1 MALAPSSDLRLFG
14 IDLGRWRQQWHAA
27 TALLLAHPALRA
39 LTPSVSVRLHQA
51 SGQRTWWRMAQDDA
65 YPITAPANQQPQVN
79 AIELSTQDV
88 LERSLTLPAL
98 PPADLAQAVQLEV
111 AALTPFKP
119 EQTVF
124 GYRVQP
130 ATADRVRVDLAL
142 TSRQHM
148 DVLLLQH
155 ARISR
160 PEVWVLPANGASGAG
175 DGALHPICMPVVGN
189 RVRQRLVR
197 HGRRLRL
204 LLLGLAGLLLLA
216 LAVTPTM
223 QLRQRALAAQ
233 SALAAL
239 TAEAAP
245 QQAVRETLQIQT
257 ERMIRLHEVA
267 GDQLQAVKALALVT
281 EALPETAWINL
292 MRVEGGKMF
301 ISGFANDAAT
311 LVQDLSKRSGVHGAR
326 LSSPAVR
333 HGNSTQESFTIE
345 LQFDAALDRLAPAS
359 AGQGETS

>member
-27 TALLLAHPALRA
+27 AALLLAHPALRA

-51 SGQRTWWRMAQDDA
+51 SGQRTWWRMAQDEA

-79 AIELSTQDV
+79 AIELYAQDV
-88 LERSLTLPAL
+88 LERNLTLPAL
-98 PPADLAQAVQLEV
+98 PPADLTQAVQLEV

-148 DVLLLQH
+148 DVLLFQH

-160 PEVWVLPANGASGAG
+160 PEVWVLPASGASGAG

-216 LAVTPTM
+216 LAVTLTM

-239 TAEAAP
+239 TAETAP

-257 ERMIRLHEVA
+257 ERMISLHEVA

-326 LSSPAVR
+326 LSSPSAEIGR
-333 HGNSTQESFTIE
+333 
-345 LQFDAALDRLAPAS
+345 AS
-359 AGQGETS
+359 CRERV